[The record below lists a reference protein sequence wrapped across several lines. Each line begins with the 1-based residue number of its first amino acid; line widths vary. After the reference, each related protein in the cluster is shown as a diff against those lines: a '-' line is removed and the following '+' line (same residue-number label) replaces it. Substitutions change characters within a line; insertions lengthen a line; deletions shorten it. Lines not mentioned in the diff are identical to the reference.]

1 MKAWRA
7 ACGVMEHATEAA
19 RLTNAVMHYE
29 TMRGSGSDTREQQA
43 ATAHTLAKVGRG
55 NFDKIL

>member
-1 MKAWRA
+1 M
-7 ACGVMEHATEAA
+7 VEHATEAA

-43 ATAHTLAKVGRG
+43 ATVHTLAKVGRG